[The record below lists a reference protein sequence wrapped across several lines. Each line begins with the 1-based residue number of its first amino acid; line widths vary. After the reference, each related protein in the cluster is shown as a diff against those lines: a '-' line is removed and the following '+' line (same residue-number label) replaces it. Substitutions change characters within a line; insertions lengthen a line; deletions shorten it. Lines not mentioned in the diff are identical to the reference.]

1 MYSFCIFFMF
11 VTLFKGNIMNE
22 KQDSN
27 RNKQNTAKIETAK
40 EQPEKDLAAAKAKAT
55 AEKTGPAAEDTAN
68 PGANGGEHS
77 GPAAEKPAAGRA
89 ATTAPEQPVT
99 AAGGAA
105 ADENRVNAAADLLQG
120 PILPTLLKLSYP
132 ILIAMFFVTVF
143 NIVDTFYVSRLG
155 DDAITAMGFTFPIY
169 MFLIAIGAGVTI
181 GISSAVARALGAGDK
196 EFAAET
202 GKQGVA
208 LALAIG
214 LFIALIGI
222 PIAPKVLTFMG
233 AEGDIFQM
241 SYDYVSVIIFAGI
254 AKYLLHVFDGT
265 LRGEG
270 HTGASMRMLLV
281 ASISN
286 IILDPFFIFGIWF
299 FPRLEVKG
307 AAIATAISWVI
318 GCLYALDYYRRGKG
332 IFNLDFSR
340 FTLGWQ
346 HLQEIVTVGVPA
358 SMNQGFLSLSLLFF
372 NYILMRL
379 PLGNTLVAAFSI
391 GFRTEAIMILPLVG
405 LSAGTVIMA
414 GQNFGAG
421 KLQRVEEIFLQGRK
435 FLFQIMILMGIVIIA
450 LSPYLIKIFST
461 DPAVVK
467 YGSQYFQFTALTYC
481 FLGAGLLAN
490 ATFQGMGCGYPPF
503 INILIRLLFFQ
514 VAGAFFFTLCLQL
527 GPRGAWGAVALANVG
542 FGTISSLWVRSYL
555 NRKLKTAGTNAA
567 PEAEVSELQTL

>member
-1 MYSFCIFFMF
+1 MYLFYVYFRL
-11 VTLFKGNIMNE
+11 VTLFKVDKGSKM
-22 KQDSN
+22 D
-27 RNKQNTAKIETAK
+27 K
-40 EQPEKDLAAAKAKAT
+40 EQDFKEQDFNENNLNIDKIAAAP
-55 AEKTGPAAEDTAN
+55 GQPDTAAD
-68 PGANGGEHS
+68 GS
-77 GPAAEKPAAGRA
+77 AAG
-89 ATTAPEQPVT
+89 T
-99 AAGGAA
+99 AGGG
-105 ADENRVNAAADLLQG
+105 RPNAAADLLQG

-169 MFLIAIGAGVTI
+169 MFLIAIGAGITI
-181 GISSAVARALGAGDK
+181 GISSAVARALGAGEK

-222 PIAPKVLTFMG
+222 PIAPRVLTFMG
-233 AEGDIFQM
+233 AEGGIFQM
-241 SYDYVSVIIFAGI
+241 SYDYVSVIILAGI

-332 IFNLDFSR
+332 IFSLDFRR

-346 HLQEIVTVGVPA
+346 HLKEIVTVGLPA

-379 PLGNTLVAAFSI
+379 PQGNTLVAAFSI

-414 GQNFGAG
+414 GQNYGAG
-421 KLQRVEEIFLQGRK
+421 RLQRVEEIFLQGRK
-435 FLFQIMILMGIVIIA
+435 FIFQIAIPMGILIIA
-450 LSPYLIKIFST
+450 LAPYLIKIFSM
-461 DPAVVK
+461 DAAVVR

-481 FLGAGLLAN
+481 FLGVGLLAN
-490 ATFQGMGCGYPPF
+490 STFQGMGCGYPPF
-503 INILIRLLFFQ
+503 INILVRLLLFQ
-514 VAGAFFFTLCLQL
+514 AGGAFFFTLFLQL
-527 GPRGAWGAVALANVG
+527 GPRGAWGAVALANIG
-542 FGTISSLWVRSYL
+542 FGIVGSIWVRSHL
-555 NRKLKTAGTNAA
+555 NRKLKTAAKNIA
-567 PEAEVSELQTL
+567 PDAKVSEPQDS